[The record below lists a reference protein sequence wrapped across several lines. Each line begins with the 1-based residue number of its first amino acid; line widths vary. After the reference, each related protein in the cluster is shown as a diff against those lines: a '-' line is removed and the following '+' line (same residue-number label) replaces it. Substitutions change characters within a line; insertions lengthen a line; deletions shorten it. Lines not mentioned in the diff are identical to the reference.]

1 MKLTQL
7 MMGAAIALLCAIAA
21 AQPAGHDPIAENVF
35 APDLVMQHQQAVALT
50 DGQKDLL
57 KAEVRQAQLRLTEL
71 QWQLQ
76 DEIEKLAALLK
87 QDIADEQRVMTQLDR
102 VLNLERDIKRAHLGL
117 VVRIKNNLTREQQAK
132 LRDLRARPQGK

>member
-7 MMGAAIALLCAIAA
+7 MMGTVIALLCVIAA
-21 AQPAGHDPIAENVF
+21 AQPVAHDPIAESVF
-35 APDLVMQHQQAVALT
+35 PPELVMQHQQAIGLT

-57 KAEVRQAQLRLTEL
+57 KVEVRQAQLRLTEL

-87 QDIADEQRVMTQLDR
+87 QEPADEQRVTNQLDR

-132 LRDLRARPQGK
+132 LRELRARPPGK

>member
-7 MMGAAIALLCAIAA
+7 MMGAAIALLCSITA
-21 AQPAGHDPIAENVF
+21 AQPAGNDPIAESVF
-35 APDLVMQHQQAVALT
+35 APDLLMQHQQAIGLS
-50 DGQKDLL
+50 DGQKEFL

-87 QDIADEQRVMTQLDR
+87 QDIADEQRVTTQLDR

-117 VVRIKNNLTREQQAK
+117 VVRIKNQLTREQQAK
-132 LRDLRARPQGK
+132 LRELRARPPGK

>member
-7 MMGAAIALLCAIAA
+7 IMGAAIALLCAIAA
-21 AQPAGHDPIAENVF
+21 AQPTGHDPIAENVF
-35 APDLVMQHQQAVALT
+35 APDLVMQHQQAIALT
-50 DGQKDLL
+50 DGQKELL

-76 DEIEKLAALLK
+76 DEIEKLAVLLK
-87 QDIADEQRVMTQLDR
+87 QDIADEQRVIAQLDR

-132 LRDLRARPQGK
+132 LRDLRARPQK

>member
-7 MMGAAIALLCAIAA
+7 TMTTALVLLCSAAA
-21 AQPAGHDPIAENVF
+21 AQPPGNDPIAENVF
-35 APDLVMQHQQAVALT
+35 APELVMQYQQAIGLA
-50 DGQKDLL
+50 DGQKELL

-87 QDIADEQRVMTQLDR
+87 QDTADEQRVTTQLDR
-102 VLNLERDIKRAHLGL
+102 VLVLERDIKRAHLGL
-117 VVRIKNNLTREQQAK
+117 VVRIKNMLTREQQAK
-132 LRDLRARPQGK
+132 LRELRTRPQGK

>member
-7 MMGAAIALLCAIAA
+7 VMGAAIALLCAIAA

-35 APDLVMQHQQAVALT
+35 APDLVMQHQQAIGLT
-50 DGQKDLL
+50 DAQKEFL
-57 KAEVRQAQLRLTEL
+57 KTEVRQAQLRLTEL

-76 DEIEKLAALLK
+76 DEVEKLAALLK
-87 QDIADEQRVMTQLDR
+87 QDTADEQRVTTQLDR

-117 VVRIKNNLTREQQAK
+117 VVRIKNNLTREQLAK
-132 LRDLRARPQGK
+132 LRELRARPQGK

>member
-7 MMGAAIALLCAIAA
+7 MMGAAIALLCSIAA
-21 AQPAGHDPIAENVF
+21 AQHPGNDPIAENVF
-35 APDLVMQHQQAVALT
+35 APDLVMQHQQAIGLT
-50 DGQKDLL
+50 DGQKELL

-76 DEIEKLAALLK
+76 DEIEKLASLLK
-87 QDIADEQRVMTQLDR
+87 QDTPDEQRVTTQLDR

-117 VVRIKNNLTREQQAK
+117 VVRIKNQLTREQQAK
-132 LRDLRARPQGK
+132 LRELRARPQGK

>member
-7 MMGAAIALLCAIAA
+7 VMGAALALLCSIAA
-21 AQPAGHDPIAENVF
+21 AQSAASDPIAENVF
-35 APDLVMQHQQAVALT
+35 APDLVMQHQQAIGLT
-50 DGQKDLL
+50 DGQKEFL
-57 KAEVRQAQLRLTEL
+57 KAQVRQAQLRLTEL

-87 QDIADEQRVMTQLDR
+87 QDAADEQSVTTQLDR

-117 VVRIKNNLTREQQAK
+117 VVRIKNQLTREQLAK
-132 LRDLRARPQGK
+132 LRELRARPQGK

>member
-1 MKLTQL
+1 MNPMQW
-7 MMGAAIALLCAIAA
+7 MMGAVVALLVSVAA

-35 APDLVMQHQQAVALT
+35 APDLVMQHQQAIGLS
-50 DGQKDLL
+50 DPQKEFL

-76 DEIEKLAALLK
+76 DEVEKLAALLK
-87 QDIADEQRVMTQLDR
+87 QDIADEQRVTTQLDR

-117 VVRIKNNLTREQQAK
+117 VVRIKNNLTREQQAR
-132 LRDLRARPQGK
+132 LRELRTRPPGK